1 MPQSF
6 GGAWTKEKLAVLA
19 AYLDAYTTALKNQ
32 GFSLVYLDAFAGDG
46 YWRPKSGSESD
57 DYEDHREVVD
67 GSARLA
73 LNVQGDPFDRLVFI
87 ESDPERCDALGKL
100 RAEFPDRDIDVRN
113 EDANEALAS
122 FCDDLQGRNERAV
135 VFLDPFATEVR
146 WKTVERLARTKKADC
161 WILFPLNAVARMMP
175 TEEEPSTQL
184 QLRLDVIFGGR
195 EHWTGLYH
203 DPQQRR
209 LFGEQTQQRDKG
221 SRKIANLYRDR
232 LRSVFEKVSPTSL
245 TLRNS
250 RGSPLFELFFA
261 ASNPAGA
268 PIAIKIADHI
278 MKRWGG

>member
-19 AYLDAYTTALKNQ
+19 AYLDAYTTALKSQ
-32 GFSLVYLDAFAGDG
+32 PFVLVYVDAFAGEG
-46 YWRPKSGSESD
+46 QWRPNSAYGSG
-57 DYEDHREVVD
+57 DYEDYRGLVD

-73 LNVQGDPFDRLVFI
+73 LNVEQKSFDRFVFI

-100 RAEFPDRDIDVRN
+100 RAEFPDRCIDIRN

-122 FCDDLQGRNERAV
+122 FCDDIQGRNERAV

-146 WKTVERLARTKKADC
+146 WKTVDRLARTKKADC

-268 PIAIKIADHI
+268 PIAVKIADHI